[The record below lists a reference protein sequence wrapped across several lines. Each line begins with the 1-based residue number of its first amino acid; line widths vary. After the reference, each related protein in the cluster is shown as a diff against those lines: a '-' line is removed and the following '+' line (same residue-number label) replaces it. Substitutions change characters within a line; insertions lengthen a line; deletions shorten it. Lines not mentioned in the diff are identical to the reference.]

1 MGTIDYVV
9 IVLFL
14 VSMLAIGFIAKGH
27 VKDMDDFILG
37 GKRFNRFALTGTILA
52 TMMGSGM
59 TMGAV
64 GSVYTSGI
72 AGSMVWIYGGFAVG
86 LVVLGFMSK
95 KIRDTQ
101 ARSLAEIVNKSFG
114 KYARLTSAIVVIV
127 YAVSLVAI
135 NIAGFRTI
143 IIYAFGDNFSLSI
156 PVATTIATLVCITFT
171 AIGGMFAVVWTDT
184 AQLVIMIVGLFIIG
198 PIVGIT
204 AAGGFD
210 AVAVGVEAQGLS
222 MTDPLANGM
231 SPALLGFSLSYFL
244 ACPGDPTMPQRVLSA
259 RTDGTAKFS
268 FIVSGCCAVLFT
280 LSLLFMGSS
289 IITLIPGIDNADAAL
304 PMFIVKYYPPVL
316 KGIAI
321 AGIIAAVMSSFSSF
335 LILATTHLTYDVG
348 QVIKEDLDEKT
359 INKTMPILTVVIGLF
374 GLIIALFIQS
384 LLGYLSMVFSI
395 VGASLVPVLF
405 AALYFKEHTSKVG
418 AIASIA
424 VGAIVPAVLFL
435 TKGYDVLLGDPVF
448 LGLFSSVAVLI
459 LGSLF
464 FKDKKKLDVKE
475 GVA

>member
-1 MGTIDYVV
+1 MSGIDYIV

-14 VSMLAIGFIAKGH
+14 AAMLVIGFIAKGQ
-27 VKDMDDFILG
+27 VNDMDDFILG
-37 GKRFNRFALTGTILA
+37 GKRFNKFALTGTILA

-95 KIRDTQ
+95 SIRETG
-101 ARSLAEIVNKSFG
+101 ARSLAEIVNIAFG
-114 KYARLTSAIVVIV
+114 KYARLASAIVVVI

-135 NIAGFRTI
+135 NIVGFRTI
-143 IIYAFGDNFSLSI
+143 ILYGFGEDFSLSI

-171 AIGGMFAVVWTDT
+171 AVGGMFAVVWTDT
-184 AQLVIMIVGLFIIG
+184 AQLVIMIVGLFILG
-198 PIVGIT
+198 PIIGIA
-204 AAGGFD
+204 AAGGAD
-210 AVAVGVEAQGLS
+210 AVSAGVAEQGLS
-222 MTDPLANGM
+222 MTDPLANGF
-231 SPALLGFSLSYFL
+231 SPAMLGFTLSYFL

-268 FIVSGCCAVLFT
+268 FIISGCCAVLFT

-289 IITLIPGIDNADAAL
+289 IITLIPGIDNSDAAL
-304 PMFIVKYYPPVL
+304 PLFIVKYYPPVL

-335 LILATTHLTYDVG
+335 LILATTHITYDIG
-348 QVIKEDLDEKT
+348 QVVKEDLDEKT
-359 INKTMPILTVVIGLF
+359 INKIMPVLTVVIGIF
-374 GLIIALFIQS
+374 GLIIALFISS

-395 VGASLVPVLF
+395 VGSSLVPVLF
-405 AALYFKEHTSKVG
+405 AALYFRETTSKTAAILSVIVG
-418 AIASIA
+418 A
-424 VGAIVPAVLFL
+424 VVPAVLFL
-435 TKGYDVLLGDPVF
+435 TKGYDVFLGDPVF
-448 LGLFSSVAVLI
+448 IGLFSSVAVLVI
-459 LGSLF
+459 GSLIL
-464 FKDKKKLDVKE
+464 KDKPAK
-475 GVA
+475 AII

>member
-1 MGTIDYVV
+1 MGTIDYIV
-9 IVLFL
+9 IILFL
-14 VSMLAIGFIAKGH
+14 VSMLVIGFIAKGH

-72 AGSMVWIYGGFAVG
+72 AGSMIWIYGGFAVG

-95 KIRDTQ
+95 SIRNTQ

-114 KYARLTSAIVVIV
+114 KYARLTSAIVVII

-143 IIYAFGDNFSLSI
+143 IIYAFGDSFTLSI

-198 PIVGIT
+198 PIVGLT
-204 AAGGFD
+204 AAGGLD
-210 AVAVGVEAQGLS
+210 VVAAGVESQGLS

-231 SPALLGFSLSYFL
+231 SPALLGFALSYFL
-244 ACPGDPTMPQRVLSA
+244 ASPGDPTMPQRVLSA

-268 FIVSGCCAVLFT
+268 FIISGCCAVLFT
-280 LSLLFMGSS
+280 LSLLFMGSA
-289 IITLIPGIDNADAAL
+289 IITLIPGIENADAAL
-304 PMFIVKYYPPVL
+304 PMFIVQYYPPVL

-335 LILATTHLTYDVG
+335 LILATTHITYDVG
-348 QVIKEDLDEKT
+348 QVIKEDLNEKT
-359 INKTMPILTVVIGLF
+359 INKVMPILTVVIGLL
-374 GLIIALFIQS
+374 GLVIALFIQS

-405 AALYFKEHTSKVG
+405 AALYFKEHTSRVG
-418 AIASIA
+418 AVASIA

-435 TKGYDVLLGDPVF
+435 TKGYDVFLGDPVF

-459 LGSLF
+459 LGSLI
-464 FKDKKKLDVKE
+464 FKDKNKLNAQE

>member
-1 MGTIDYVV
+1 MSGIDYIV

-14 VSMLAIGFIAKGH
+14 VAMLVIGFIAKGQ
-27 VKDMDDFILG
+27 VNNMDDFILG

-86 LVVLGFMSK
+86 LIVLGFMSK
-95 KIRDTQ
+95 SIRDTG
-101 ARSLAEIVNKSFG
+101 ARSLAEIVNKAFG
-114 KYARLTSAIVVIV
+114 KHARLASAIVVVV

-143 IIYAFGDNFSLSI
+143 IIYGFGEDFSLSI

-171 AIGGMFAVVWTDT
+171 AVGGMFAVVWTDT
-184 AQLVIMIVGLFIIG
+184 AQLVIMIIGLFVLGPIIG
-198 PIVGIT
+198 I
-204 AAGGFD
+204 ASAGGLGTVS
-210 AVAVGVEAQGLS
+210 AGVAEQGLS
-222 MTDPLANGM
+222 MTNPLANGF
-231 SPALLGFSLSYFL
+231 SPAMLGFSLSYFL

-268 FIVSGCCAVLFT
+268 FIISGCCAVLFT
-280 LSLLFMGSS
+280 LSLLFMGSA
-289 IITLIPGIDNADAAL
+289 IITLIPGVENADAAL
-304 PMFIVKYYPPVL
+304 PLFIVKYYPPVL

-335 LILATTHLTYDVG
+335 LILATTHITYDIG
-348 QVIKEDLDEKT
+348 QVVKEDLDEKT
-359 INKTMPILTVVIGLF
+359 INKIMPVLTVVIGLF
-374 GLIIALFIQS
+374 GLIIALFISS

-395 VGASLVPVLF
+395 VGSALVPVLF
-405 AALYFKEHTSKVG
+405 AALYFREKTSKTAAILSIIVG
-418 AIASIA
+418 A
-424 VGAIVPAVLFL
+424 VVPAALFL
-435 TKGYDVLLGDPVF
+435 TKGYDVFLGDPVF
-448 LGLFSSVAVLI
+448 IGLFSSVAVLVI
-459 LGSLF
+459 GSLIL
-464 FKDKKKLDVKE
+464 KDKPARVI
-475 GVA
+475 A

>member
-1 MGTIDYVV
+1 MSGIDYIV

-14 VSMLAIGFIAKGH
+14 AAMLVIGFIAKGQ
-27 VKDMDDFILG
+27 VNNMDDFILG
-37 GKRFNRFALTGTILA
+37 GKRFNKFALTGTILA

-95 KIRDTQ
+95 SIRETG
-101 ARSLAEIVNKSFG
+101 ARSLAEIVNKAFG
-114 KYARLTSAIVVIV
+114 KYARLASAIVVVV

-143 IIYAFGDNFSLSI
+143 ILYGFGEDFSLSI

-171 AIGGMFAVVWTDT
+171 AVGGMFAVVWTDT
-184 AQLVIMIVGLFIIG
+184 AQLVIMIVGLFILG
-198 PIVGIT
+198 PIIGI
-204 AAGGFD
+204 ASAGGAD
-210 AVAVGVEAQGLS
+210 AVSAGVAEQGLS
-222 MTDPLANGM
+222 MTDPLANGF
-231 SPALLGFSLSYFL
+231 SPAMLGFTLSYFL

-268 FIVSGCCAVLFT
+268 FIISGCCAVLFT

-289 IITLIPGIDNADAAL
+289 IITLIPGIDNSDAAL
-304 PMFIVKYYPPVL
+304 PLFIVKYYPPVL

-335 LILATTHLTYDVG
+335 A
-348 QVIKEDLDEKT
+348 
-359 INKTMPILTVVIGLF
+359 
-374 GLIIALFIQS
+374 
-384 LLGYLSMVFSI
+384 
-395 VGASLVPVLF
+395 
-405 AALYFKEHTSKVG
+405 
-418 AIASIA
+418 
-424 VGAIVPAVLFL
+424 
-435 TKGYDVLLGDPVF
+435 
-448 LGLFSSVAVLI
+448 
-459 LGSLF
+459 GSNT
-464 FKDKKKLDVKE
+464 E
-475 GVA
+475 

>member
-1 MGTIDYVV
+1 MGTVDYIV

-14 VSMLAIGFIAKGH
+14 VAMLVIGFIAKGH

-37 GKRFNRFALTGTILA
+37 GKRFNKFALTGTILA

-64 GSVYTSGI
+64 GSVYTNGI
-72 AGSMVWIYGGFAVG
+72 AGSMFWIYAGFAIG
-86 LVVLGFMSK
+86 LIVLGFMSK
-95 KIRDTQ
+95 RIRDTG

-143 IIYAFGDNFSLSI
+143 IIYAFGDSFTLSI

-184 AQLVIMIVGLFIIG
+184 AQLVIMVVGLFVLGPIIG
-198 PIVGIT
+198 LS
-204 AAGGFD
+204 AAGGLD
-210 AVAVGVEAQGLS
+210 IVAAGVENQGLS
-222 MTDPLANGM
+222 MTNPMANGM
-231 SPALLGFSLSYFL
+231 SPALLGFSLAYFL

-259 RTDGTAKFS
+259 KTDGTAKFS
-268 FIVSGCCAVLFT
+268 FIISGCCAVLFT
-280 LSLLFMGSS
+280 LSILFMGCS
-289 IITLIPGIDNADAAL
+289 IITLMPGIDNADAAL

-321 AGIIAAVMSSFSSF
+321 AGIVAAVMSSFSSF

-348 QVIKEDLDEKT
+348 QVIKEDLDEKK
-359 INKTMPILTVVIGLF
+359 INKAMPILTVVIGLF

-405 AALYFKEHTSKVG
+405 AALYFREHTSKAG
-418 AIASIA
+418 AIGSIV

-435 TKGYDVLLGDPVF
+435 TLGYDVLLGDPVF
-448 LGLFSSVAVLI
+448 LGLFSSIVVLI
-459 LGSLF
+459 VGSII
-464 FKDKKKLDVKE
+464 FKDKKKPAVEK
-475 GVA
+475 AA

>member
-1 MGTIDYVV
+1 MSGIDYIV

-14 VSMLAIGFIAKGH
+14 AAMLVIGFIAKGQ
-27 VKDMDDFILG
+27 VNDMDDFILG
-37 GKRFNRFALTGTILA
+37 GKRFNKFALTGTILA

-86 LVVLGFMSK
+86 LIVLGFMSK
-95 KIRDTQ
+95 SIRATG
-101 ARSLAEIVNKSFG
+101 ARSLAEIVNKAFG
-114 KYARLTSAIVVIV
+114 KYARLASAIVVVI

-143 IIYAFGDNFSLSI
+143 ILYGFGEDFSLSI

-171 AIGGMFAVVWTDT
+171 AVGGMFAVVWTDT
-184 AQLVIMIVGLFIIG
+184 AQLVIMIVGLFILG
-198 PIVGIT
+198 PIIGI
-204 AAGGFD
+204 ASAGGVD
-210 AVAVGVEAQGLS
+210 AVSAGVAEQGLS
-222 MTDPLANGM
+222 MTDPLANGF
-231 SPALLGFSLSYFL
+231 SPAMLGFSLSYFL

-268 FIVSGCCAVLFT
+268 FIISGCCAVLFT

-289 IITLIPGIDNADAAL
+289 IITLIPGIDNSDAAL
-304 PMFIVKYYPPVL
+304 PLFIVKYYPPVL

-335 LILATTHLTYDVG
+335 LILATTHITYDIG
-348 QVIKEDLDEKT
+348 QVVKEDLDEKT
-359 INKTMPILTVVIGLF
+359 INKIMPALTVVIGIF
-374 GLIIALFIQS
+374 GLIIALFISS

-395 VGASLVPVLF
+395 VGSALVPVLF
-405 AALYFKEHTSKVG
+405 AALYFKEKTSKTAAILSVIVG
-418 AIASIA
+418 A
-424 VGAIVPAVLFL
+424 VVPAVLFL
-435 TKGYDVLLGDPVF
+435 TKGYDVFLGDPVF
-448 LGLFSSVAVLI
+448 IGLFSSVAVLVI
-459 LGSLF
+459 GSLIL
-464 FKDKKKLDVKE
+464 KDKP
-475 GVA
+475 AQNIA

>member
-1 MGTIDYVV
+1 MSGIDYIV

-14 VSMLAIGFIAKGH
+14 AAMLVIGFIAKGQ
-27 VKDMDDFILG
+27 VNNMDDFILG
-37 GKRFNRFALTGTILA
+37 GKRFNKFALTGTILA

-95 KIRDTQ
+95 SIRETG
-101 ARSLAEIVNKSFG
+101 ARSLAEIVNKAFG
-114 KYARLTSAIVVIV
+114 KYARLASAIVVVV

-143 IIYAFGDNFSLSI
+143 ILYGFGEDFSLSI

-171 AIGGMFAVVWTDT
+171 AVGGMFAVVWTDT
-184 AQLVIMIVGLFIIG
+184 AQLVIMIVGLFILG
-198 PIVGIT
+198 PIIGI
-204 AAGGFD
+204 ASAGGAD
-210 AVAVGVEAQGLS
+210 AVSAGVAEQGLS
-222 MTDPLANGM
+222 MTDPLANGF
-231 SPALLGFSLSYFL
+231 SPAMLGFTLSYFL

-268 FIVSGCCAVLFT
+268 FIISGCCAVLFT

-289 IITLIPGIDNADAAL
+289 IITLIPGIDNSDAAL
-304 PMFIVKYYPPVL
+304 PLFIVKYYPPVL

-335 LILATTHLTYDVG
+335 LILATTHITYDIG
-348 QVIKEDLDEKT
+348 QVVKEDLDEKT
-359 INKTMPILTVVIGLF
+359 INKIMPVLTVVIGIF
-374 GLIIALFIQS
+374 GLIIALFISS

-395 VGASLVPVLF
+395 VGSSLVPVLF
-405 AALYFKEHTSKVG
+405 AALYFREKTSKTAAILSVIVG
-418 AIASIA
+418 A
-424 VGAIVPAVLFL
+424 VVPAVLFL
-435 TKGYDVLLGDPVF
+435 TKGYDVFLGDPVF
-448 LGLFSSVAVLI
+448 IGLFSSVAVLVI
-459 LGSLF
+459 GSLIL
-464 FKDKKKLDVKE
+464 KDKPTK
-475 GVA
+475 AII

>member
-1 MGTIDYVV
+1 MSGIDYIV

-14 VSMLAIGFIAKGH
+14 AAMLVIGFIAKGQ
-27 VKDMDDFILG
+27 VNNMDDFILG
-37 GKRFNRFALTGTILA
+37 GKRFNKFALTGTILA

-95 KIRDTQ
+95 SIRETG
-101 ARSLAEIVNKSFG
+101 ARSLAEIVNIAFG
-114 KYARLTSAIVVIV
+114 KYARLASAIVVVI

-143 IIYAFGDNFSLSI
+143 ILYGFGEDFSLSI

-171 AIGGMFAVVWTDT
+171 AVGGMFAVVWTDT
-184 AQLVIMIVGLFIIG
+184 AQLVIMIVGLFILG
-198 PIVGIT
+198 PIIGI
-204 AAGGFD
+204 ASAGGAD
-210 AVAVGVEAQGLS
+210 AVSAGVAEQGLS
-222 MTDPLANGM
+222 MTDPLANGF
-231 SPALLGFSLSYFL
+231 SPAMLGFTLSYFL

-268 FIVSGCCAVLFT
+268 FIISGCCAVLFT

-289 IITLIPGIDNADAAL
+289 IITLIPGIDNSDAAL
-304 PMFIVKYYPPVL
+304 PLFIVKYYPPVL

-335 LILATTHLTYDVG
+335 LILATTHITYDIG
-348 QVIKEDLDEKT
+348 QVVKEDLDEKT
-359 INKTMPILTVVIGLF
+359 INKIMPVLTVVIGIF
-374 GLIIALFIQS
+374 GLIIALFISS

-395 VGASLVPVLF
+395 VGSSLVPVLF
-405 AALYFKEHTSKVG
+405 AALYFRETTSKTAAILSVIVG
-418 AIASIA
+418 A
-424 VGAIVPAVLFL
+424 VVPAVLFL
-435 TKGYDVLLGDPVF
+435 TKGYDVFLGDPVF
-448 LGLFSSVAVLI
+448 IGLFSSVAVLVI
-459 LGSLF
+459 GSLIL
-464 FKDKKKLDVKE
+464 KDKPAK
-475 GVA
+475 AII

>member
-1 MGTIDYVV
+1 MSGIDYIV

-14 VSMLAIGFIAKGH
+14 AAMLVIGFIAKGQ
-27 VKDMDDFILG
+27 VNDMDDFILG
-37 GKRFNRFALTGTILA
+37 GKRFNKFALTGTILA

-95 KIRDTQ
+95 SIRETG
-101 ARSLAEIVNKSFG
+101 ARSLAEIVNIAFG
-114 KYARLTSAIVVIV
+114 KYARLASAIVVVI

-143 IIYAFGDNFSLSI
+143 ILYGFGEDFSLSI

-171 AIGGMFAVVWTDT
+171 AVGGMFAVVWTDT
-184 AQLVIMIVGLFIIG
+184 AQLVIMIVGLFILG
-198 PIVGIT
+198 PIIGIA
-204 AAGGFD
+204 AAGGAD
-210 AVAVGVEAQGLS
+210 AVSAGVAEQGLS
-222 MTDPLANGM
+222 MTDPLANGF
-231 SPALLGFSLSYFL
+231 SPAMLGFTLSYFL

-268 FIVSGCCAVLFT
+268 FIISGCCAVLFT

-289 IITLIPGIDNADAAL
+289 IITLIPGIDNSDAAL
-304 PMFIVKYYPPVL
+304 PLFIVKYYPPVL

-335 LILATTHLTYDVG
+335 LILATTHITYDIG
-348 QVIKEDLDEKT
+348 QVVKEDLDEKT
-359 INKTMPILTVVIGLF
+359 INKIMPVLTVVIGIF
-374 GLIIALFIQS
+374 GLIIALFISS

-395 VGASLVPVLF
+395 VGSSLVPVLF
-405 AALYFKEHTSKVG
+405 AALYFRETTSKTAAILSVIVG
-418 AIASIA
+418 A
-424 VGAIVPAVLFL
+424 VVPAVLFL
-435 TKGYDVLLGDPVF
+435 TKGYDVFLGDPVF
-448 LGLFSSVAVLI
+448 IGLFSSVAVLVI
-459 LGSLF
+459 GSLIL
-464 FKDKKKLDVKE
+464 KDKPAK
-475 GVA
+475 AII